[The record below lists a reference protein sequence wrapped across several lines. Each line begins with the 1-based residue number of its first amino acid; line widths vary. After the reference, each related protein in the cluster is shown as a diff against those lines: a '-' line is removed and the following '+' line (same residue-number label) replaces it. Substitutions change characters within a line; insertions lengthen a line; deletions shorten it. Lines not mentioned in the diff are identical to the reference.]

1 MVLRLATITLLA
13 SVAVVPV
20 ALAQQGQDYI
30 APRTEHGHPDFQGTW
45 ATEFITRLERPPGVE
60 NLVATEEQVRNL
72 GTMMLSKVPALNDPN
87 VQFASKQLA
96 KVKGEYR
103 TSVIVEPKDGRLPF
117 TKAGADLA
125 ARIGLRGSQG
135 FDDPEQRP
143 LAERCLESLGYAPIR
158 TAPVLEP
165 YQIVQTRDYV
175 VVYNEGPGGARLIH
189 LGGQPPPE
197 SLRSAE
203 GYASGH
209 WEADTLVVQT
219 THLLAEDPAREVIGP
234 VRPLVLSRHTKITE
248 RFTRVSETELFYRY
262 VVEDGEL
269 YTQPWAGEFSLT
281 RYNGRIF
288 EYACHEGN
296 YSLTNALLG
305 GRAAD
310 ARAAERD
317 K

>member
-1 MVLRLATITLLA
+1 MVSRLATMALLA
-13 SVAVVPV
+13 SAAAVPP
-20 ALAQQGQDYI
+20 ARAQQAQHYI
-30 APRTEHGHPDFQGTW
+30 APLTEHGHPDFQGTW
-45 ATEFITRLERPPGVE
+45 ATDFVTMLERPPGVE

-72 GTMMLSKVPALNDPN
+72 GTMMLAKVPALADPD
-87 VQFASKQLA
+87 VQFATKQLA

-103 TSVIVEPKDGRLPF
+103 TSVIVEPKDGRIPF
-117 TKAGADLA
+117 SKAGADLA
-125 ARIGLRGSQG
+125 ARVEARGSHG

-143 LAERCLESLGYAPIR
+143 LAERCLESAGYAPIR
-158 TAPVLEP
+158 TVPVLSP
-165 YQIVQTRDYV
+165 FQIVQTRDYV
-175 VVYNEGPGGARLIH
+175 VVYNEGPFGARLIH
-189 LGGQPPPE
+189 LSGQPPPD

-209 WEADTLVVQT
+209 WEGDTLVVHT
-219 THLLAEDPAREVIGP
+219 TQLLAEDPARAVVGP
-234 VRPLVLSRHTKITE
+234 VRPLVLSRQTKITE

-281 RYNGRIF
+281 RYDGPMY

-305 GRAAD
+305 GRATD
-310 ARAAERD
+310 GRGAERD